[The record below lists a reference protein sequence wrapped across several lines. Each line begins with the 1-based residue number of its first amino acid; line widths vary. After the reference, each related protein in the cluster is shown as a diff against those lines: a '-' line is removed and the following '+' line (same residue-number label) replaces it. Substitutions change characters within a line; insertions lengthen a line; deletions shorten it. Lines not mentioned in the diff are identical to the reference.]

1 MTTIISLLN
10 KLGGQAELAN
20 LNETQL
26 TALAKAHGLN
36 TAQIN
41 LLLAGDTEALEQL
54 INAPIIRCSGINQPD
69 DVPDEDEDT
78 PAKDD
83 KIQQAV

>member
-10 KLGGQAELAN
+10 KLGSQAELAN
-20 LNETQL
+20 LNEQQL

-36 TAQIN
+36 TTQIN
-41 LLLAGDTEALEQL
+41 LLLAGDTETLEQL
-54 INAPIIRCSGINQPD
+54 FNAPKIICHGIDDGD
-69 DVPDEDEDT
+69 DVPEQEDA
-78 PAKDD
+78 PAEDD

>member
-10 KLGGQAELAN
+10 KLGSQAELAN

-41 LLLAGDTEALEQL
+41 LLLAGDTNALEQL
-54 INAPIIRCSGINQPD
+54 FNTPKVVCQGVHDPK
-69 DVPDEDEDT
+69 DVPDQEDS

-83 KIQQAV
+83 KIQQAI